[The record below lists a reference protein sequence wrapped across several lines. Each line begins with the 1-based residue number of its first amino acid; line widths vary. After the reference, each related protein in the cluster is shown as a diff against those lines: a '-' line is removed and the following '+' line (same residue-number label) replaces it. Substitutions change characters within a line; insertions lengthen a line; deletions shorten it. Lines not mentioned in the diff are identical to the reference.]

1 MSGDYLLFQL
11 QYPKHS
17 SHGAISPGIVKVINR
32 AENPSWELNNKVMVS
47 ECFIPTFNFL
57 LVPQKLQRFEVSELL
72 SSL

>member
-32 AENPSWELNNKVMVS
+32 AEKP
-47 ECFIPTFNFL
+47 L
-57 LVPQKLQRFEVSELL
+57 LRIQK
-72 SSL
+72 